1 MTDREK
7 LIEAMARAMH
17 DARPPM
23 DVEGKLLDFDDPA
36 NCTSMNCTHD
46 AAAALS
52 AIEAMGATVVPV
64 EIDDETAVGIWRA
77 AYDEWAEF
85 GSLDRDAGRAAH
97 REIIAASPF
106 AKGSTDDK

>member
-23 DVEGKLLDFDDPA
+23 DVEGKPLDFEDPA

-52 AIEAMGATVVPV
+52 AIEAMGAVVVPV
-64 EIDDETAVGIWRA
+64 EATDGMFFDPDDVCTNMGQSPWAAFCEIYTAM
-77 AYDEWAEF
+77 
-85 GSLDRDAGRAAH
+85 
-97 REIIAASPF
+97 IAASPF

>member
-23 DVEGKLLDFDDPA
+23 DVEGKPLDFEDPA

-64 EIDDETAVGIWRA
+64 EATEEMSEAGWVRLCDHTHLTAEDIYTVM
-77 AYDEWAEF
+77 
-85 GSLDRDAGRAAH
+85 
-97 REIIAASPF
+97 IAASPF
-106 AKGSTDDK
+106 AKENT